1 MKDLQ
6 LKTIFLCSLGM
17 VLEYFD
23 FIIYLSFS
31 EVIGAHLLHSSNSQI
46 IILLIFALGFVT
58 RPIGGIIFGQ
68 IGDRVG
74 RKKVLVAAVLLMT
87 IGTLGIGL
95 IPDASVIGIYAG
107 LLLLT
112 FRIMQGLSAGGEV
125 NSAFTYLNETIITNK
140 IYPIAAI
147 MISAAIGVMLAKLLT
162 IILNFIFPE
171 NYAWRIAFILGST
184 LGIVTFYIRKELH
197 ESPLF
202 TQLLQTNQ
210 LTKNPIIELF
220 KHYKMP
226 LLGCFLMTANVM
238 SCITLFYYALPSYLT
253 NLSSYSSNSML
264 KISIIGLLMM
274 CIFGLLS
281 ALLIKKDSIPK
292 LDNWFLLLSSI
303 LSIWLCYA
311 FIHSSHYMVAYLVYS
326 ILFSAYIMI
335 AQFRCI
341 NALPVKVRL
350 VGMGIGYGLGSAVF
364 VGFMPLITQSLIL
377 EYHSLYVPAFI
388 AIITAVLSL
397 VGSLILNITSHTKKI
412 KL

>member
-1 MKDLQ
+1 
-6 LKTIFLCSLGM
+6 M

-31 EVIGAHLLHSSNSQI
+31 EVTGAHLLHSFNSQI

-162 IILNFIFPE
+162 IILNLFP
-171 NYAWRIAFILGST
+171 
-184 LGIVTFYIRKELH
+184 
-197 ESPLF
+197 
-202 TQLLQTNQ
+202 
-210 LTKNPIIELF
+210 
-220 KHYKMP
+220 
-226 LLGCFLMTANVM
+226 
-238 SCITLFYYALPSYLT
+238 
-253 NLSSYSSNSML
+253 
-264 KISIIGLLMM
+264 
-274 CIFGLLS
+274 
-281 ALLIKKDSIPK
+281 
-292 LDNWFLLLSSI
+292 
-303 LSIWLCYA
+303 
-311 FIHSSHYMVAYLVYS
+311 
-326 ILFSAYIMI
+326 
-335 AQFRCI
+335 
-341 NALPVKVRL
+341 
-350 VGMGIGYGLGSAVF
+350 
-364 VGFMPLITQSLIL
+364 
-377 EYHSLYVPAFI
+377 
-388 AIITAVLSL
+388 
-397 VGSLILNITSHTKKI
+397 
-412 KL
+412 

>member
-31 EVIGAHLLHSSNSQI
+31 EVIGAHLLHSSNSQLI
-46 IILLIFALGFVT
+46 VLLIFALGFIT

-202 TQLLQTNQ
+202 
-210 LTKNPIIELF
+210 
-220 KHYKMP
+220 Y
-226 LLGCFLMTANVM
+226 
-238 SCITLFYYALPSYLT
+238 
-253 NLSSYSSNSML
+253 
-264 KISIIGLLMM
+264 
-274 CIFGLLS
+274 
-281 ALLIKKDSIPK
+281 
-292 LDNWFLLLSSI
+292 
-303 LSIWLCYA
+303 
-311 FIHSSHYMVAYLVYS
+311 
-326 ILFSAYIMI
+326 
-335 AQFRCI
+335 
-341 NALPVKVRL
+341 
-350 VGMGIGYGLGSAVF
+350 
-364 VGFMPLITQSLIL
+364 
-377 EYHSLYVPAFI
+377 
-388 AIITAVLSL
+388 AIIT
-397 VGSLILNITSHTKKI
+397 N
-412 KL
+412 